1 MFPDIVQ
8 LFFGQGLNVSNSW
21 RRIITLSTCTHANLP
36 SVLVLVII
44 IGKTHKIGN
53 VTARKYINIK

>member
-36 SVLVLVII
+36 SV
-44 IGKTHKIGN
+44 
-53 VTARKYINIK
+53 